1 MRKRNGE
8 PLSAMR
14 KKMKAEIHKI
24 YPTVE
29 QFCWDKGLSKATVS
43 NFLLGKKDF
52 QISTLVKIADALG
65 MKLKIQLES

>member
-1 MRKRNGE
+1 
-8 PLSAMR
+8 MR
-14 KKMKAEIHKI
+14 KKVKTNILMA

-29 QFCWDKGLSKATVS
+29 QFCWDKDLSKATVS

-65 MKLKIQLES
+65 MKLTVRLEP